1 MELELPDIRPQAG
14 PQLDFLRTSADVALY
29 GGAVGGGKTFALLL
43 EACRYVHIPGMTAV
57 IFRRTCPQVRQE
69 GGLWDTSLKLFP
81 RFNGVPK
88 LNDLEWVFPSGASVK
103 FGHLQYEQDKYNWD
117 GSQIVFLGFDELTHF
132 TASQFWYLLSR
143 NRSTCGVLP
152 YVRATCNP
160 DAGSWV
166 REFIDWWIDEHGQ
179 ADPRL
184 SGVVRHCCRS
194 DDGGLEWRDDAF
206 EEAGNHSLSVTF
218 IPARLEDNPALTD
231 LNPRYRDTLAV
242 LDDAERKRLLEGNWD
257 VRPDRIGRIFK
268 EYDPLLHLL
277 TDPQLE
283 RLDIDPMAN
292 HMELWEG
299 WDFGTGA
306 ASATAVVWALYDRP
320 ADKLYV
326 WDWLVDYERPVDWWS
341 VQVMAK
347 RLKPPIKALG
357 DPAGAQRE
365 SDQQHWFSRLR
376 DRGLALSPS
385 VNRPRETIFVHK
397 WALRERRV
405 VLHPSLSAR
414 VPCGPLLQ
422 GSRRQQKSLSD
433 AYFEY
438 HWALPDGVD
447 PASSGARPSASQP
460 LKNWAS
466 HPMDALGY
474 IVRTIWGQVA
484 KGVSTL

>member
-1 MELELPDIRPQAG
+1 MNLEPICPQHG
-14 PQLDFLRTSADVALY
+14 PQEHFLRTSADVALY

-69 GGLWDTSLKLFP
+69 GGLWDTSLRLFP
-81 RFNGVPK
+81 RFNGIPR
-88 LNDLEWVFPSGASVK
+88 LNDLEWSFPSGASVK
-103 FGHLQYEQDKYNWD
+103 FAHMQYEQDKYTWD
-117 GSQIVFLGFDELTHF
+117 GSQIAFLGFDELTHF

-166 REFIDWWIDEHGQ
+166 REFVDGWIDPQGQ
-179 ADPRL
+179 ADPDK
-184 SGVVRHCCRS
+184 SGMVRHCCRA
-194 DDGGLEWRDDAF
+194 DDGGLVWRSEPF
-206 EEAGNHSLSVTF
+206 EDQGNQSLSVTF
-218 IPARLEDNPALTD
+218 IPARLEDNPALTE

-242 LDDAERKRLLEGNWD
+242 LSEEERKRLLEGNWD
-257 VRPDRIGRIFK
+257 VRPDRIGRILK
-268 EYDPLLHLL
+268 AYDPMVHLL
-277 TDPQLE
+277 TPDRVE
-283 RLDIDPMAN
+283 HIDPMAN
-292 HMELWEG
+292 HLELWEG

-306 ASATAVVWALYDRP
+306 MSATAVVWALYDRP

-326 WDWLVDYERPVDWWS
+326 WDWLVDYEQPADWWS
-341 VQVMAK
+341 VHVQS
-347 RLKPPIKALG
+347 RRFKPIHAALG

-376 DRGLALSPS
+376 ERGVSLSPS
-385 VNRPRETIFVHK
+385 VNRPRETIFLHR
-397 WALRERRV
+397 WALRESRI
-405 VLHPSLSAR
+405 VLHPNMAQR
-414 VPCGPLLQ
+414 VACGPLLQ
-422 GSRRQQKSLSD
+422 GSRRQRKSLSD

-447 PASSGARPSASQP
+447 PASAGARPSASQP

-474 IVRTIWGQVA
+474 IVRTIWGHVA
-484 KGVSTL
+484 KGVRTL